1 MARPYHTPVWHCVP
15 YPGNTNRDESY
26 IDRSVN
32 TVVRTGCSHR
42 LIDISRRDIC
52 SVPRLSDVS
61 FLTGNGLLRGRNR
74 RHVATD
80 PRTMVAHHP
89 YIKKVDDR
97 LAERDRD

>member
-1 MARPYHTPVWHCVP
+1 MRVVS
-15 YPGNTNRDESY
+15 RDRRAA
-26 IDRSVN
+26 DFDVN
-32 TVVRTGCSHR
+32 ILAHIGLLGHSRTGGSHR
-42 LIDISRRDIC
+42 LIGIDCHDNLN
-52 SVPRLSDVS
+52 VPPPSDVS